1 MSRPSHYD
9 ILFDSV
15 KIGPVTAKNRFYQ
28 VPHCTGLGWIR
39 PQMVAELRHMKAQGG
54 WGVINTEYCSIHPSS
69 DDLPFPY
76 HSLWD
81 DHDVNSHRLMTD
93 KVHEYGSLAGVEL
106 WAGGA
111 RSSNLF
117 TREIPLSVTSMPS
130 QPSLP
135 RQTRRM
141 DKKDIV
147 NLRDWHRKA
156 ALRAKAAEF
165 DVVYVYATHDY
176 LLSHFL
182 SSETNDRTDEYG
194 GSLENR
200 ARIVRELIRDTKEA
214 VGDRCAV
221 AVRLSA
227 DGGSED
233 GVVNNT
239 EQQDLFA
246 MLAEMPDLW
255 DINIS
260 DYSYEMGSSRFVKEA
275 SLEPYMSFV
284 KSATT
289 KPVVTVGRFTSPD
302 TMVSQIKRGIV
313 DFIGAARP
321 SIADPYLPNKIQ
333 AGAFEDIRECIGCNI
348 CYSSD
353 SLAVPIR
360 CTQNPTMGEEWR
372 RDWHPEKIAPRKSDS
387 HVLIVGA
394 GPTGLE
400 AARALGERG
409 YQVTLAEAKE
419 QVGGR
424 VTQEATLPGL
434 NEWIRVRDYR
444 IQQLNKLP
452 NVEQYLHSDLSLAHI
467 LELQPD
473 HLVMATGSSW
483 RKDGFG
489 RSNFTPIEWQ
499 ADMTKVFSPD
509 DIMSGE
515 MPTGITVVYDDDNY
529 YMASVVA
536 EKIAMNGDQVI
547 YVTSG
552 DKMAAWCDYTDEQH
566 RVQKRLMEIGVQTV
580 TQKTVVQFDGERVS
594 LWCIYTEQISRLD
607 ANNLVLVTARTPN
620 DSLYYEVQSYQ
631 QENPNSTQFSVS
643 KIGDCDAPGLIADAT
658 FAGHRY
664 ARELDEEVNTDN
676 PMKYD
681 RVQVQLAS

>member
-1 MSRPSHYD
+1 MPRSSHYD
-9 ILFDSV
+9 TLFDSV
-15 KIGPVTAKNRFYQ
+15 NIGPVTTKNRFYQ
-28 VPHCTGLGWIR
+28 VPHCTGLGWMR

-106 WAGGA
+106 WAGGPRA
-111 RSSNLF
+111 SNLF
-117 TREIPLSVTSMPS
+117 TREVPLNVASMPC

-141 DKKDIV
+141 DKTDIA
-147 NLRDWHRKA
+147 NLRNWHRKA

-182 SSETNDRTDEYG
+182 SSDTNDRTDEYG

-200 ARIVRELIRDTKEA
+200 VRIVKELIQDTKEA
-214 VGDRCAV
+214 IGDRCAI
-221 AVRLSA
+221 AVRFSA
-227 DGGSED
+227 DGGGED
-233 GVVNNT
+233 GVVNNA
-239 EQQDLFA
+239 EQQDMFA

-255 DINIS
+255 DININ
-260 DYSYEMGSSRFVKEA
+260 DYSYEMGPSRFVKEA
-275 SLEPYMSFV
+275 SLEPYLQFV

-289 KPVVTVGRFTSPD
+289 KPVVSVGRFTSPD
-302 TMVSQIKRGIV
+302 TMVSQIKRGVV

-321 SIADPYLPNKIQ
+321 SIADPYLPNKIE
-333 AGAFEDIRECIGCNI
+333 AGDFEDIRECIGCNI

-372 RDWHPEKIAPRKSDS
+372 RGWHPEKIAAKKSDS
-387 HVLIVGA
+387 HVLVVGA

-409 YQVTLAEAKE
+409 YQVTLAEAKDE
-419 QVGGR
+419 VGGR

-452 NVEQYLHSDLSLAHI
+452 NVEQYLQSELTLEHI
-467 LELQPD
+467 LELNPD
-473 HLVMATGSSW
+473 HVVMATGSTW
-483 RKDGFG
+483 RKDGYG
-489 RSNFTPIEWQ
+489 RSNFSPIHWQ
-499 ADMTKVFSPD
+499 ADPSCVFSPD
-509 DIMSGE
+509 DIMNEVMPSG
-515 MPTGITVVYDDDNY
+515 PTVVYDDDNY

-536 EKIAMNGDQVI
+536 EKIAMQGHQVI
-547 YVTSG
+547 YVTSV
-552 DKMAAWCDYTDEQH
+552 DKMAAWCDYTDEQY
-566 RVQKRLMEIGVQTV
+566 RVQKRLLELDVQII
-580 TQKTVVQFDGERVS
+580 TQKSVAEFDGSQVG
-594 LWCIYTEQISRLD
+594 LMCIYIKVVTYIEAS
-607 ANNLVLVTARTPN
+607 NLVLVTARHPN
-620 DSLYYEVQSYQ
+620 DALYLTVQHHQ
-631 QENPNSTQFSVS
+631 QAYPQSCQFQLS

-664 ARELDEEVNTDN
+664 ARELDEVIDVDN

-681 RVQVQLAS
+681 RVQITAN